1 MERNKNK
8 HRQSF
13 SRIIYLILPA
23 KTLLLCNI
31 LWGFFWGGVTF
42 MKSKINVTHVKFKYS
57 PISYL

>member
-31 LWGFFWGGVTF
+31 LWGFFGGGFTF

>member
-31 LWGFFWGGVTF
+31 LWVFLGGGFTF

>member
-1 MERNKNK
+1 MNIGKV
-8 HRQSF
+8 F
-13 SRIIYLILPA
+13 LVLFTLVLILPA

-31 LWGFFWGGVTF
+31 LWGFFGGGVTF